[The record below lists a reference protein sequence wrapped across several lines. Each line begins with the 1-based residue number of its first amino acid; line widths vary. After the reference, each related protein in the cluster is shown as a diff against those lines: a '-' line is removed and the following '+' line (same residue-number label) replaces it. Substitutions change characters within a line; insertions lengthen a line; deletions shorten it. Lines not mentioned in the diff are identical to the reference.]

1 VWNNIHPI
9 GDIIGGEEGR
19 KSSFFMDLLLRDAK
33 GVRFCSDY
41 VSSILVDWIALLSQ
55 QATQTIQVNR
65 NHKLHVKNDTYSL
78 GVSAE
83 LIMSYPSLDAVTT
96 FPHNITRS
104 IPFSSVLIRERCRP
118 DSTLTT
124 AELYL
129 VLAMAAKHRML
140 LDMKS
145 INLRLLIVYS
155 HWVQVLNVT
164 TTVPYIVSI
173 VDGQADIADKM
184 IIHRTSWF
192 NFLDTSGQLQA
203 LLSTFE
209 GIELEPKVEPNR
221 AMRTQVP
228 LQEITTNAPR
238 QRLKRRFDNG
248 EELDNQRSKAQRVSH
263 KQDSRGSQDAS

>member
-1 VWNNIHPI
+1 MQRQLV
-9 GDIIGGEEGR
+9 G
-19 KSSFFMDLLLRDAK
+19 
-33 GVRFCSDY
+33 FCSEY
-41 VSSILVDWIALLSQ
+41 VSSILVGWITVLSQ

-65 NHKLHVKNDTYSL
+65 NHKLHLKNDTYSL

-83 LIMSYPSLDAVTT
+83 LIMSYPSADA
-96 FPHNITRS
+96 HNITKS

-118 DSTLTT
+118 DSSLTT

-140 LDMKS
+140 PDVRS

-164 TTVPYIVSI
+164 TTVPYIASI

-192 NFLDTSGQLQA
+192 NFLDGSGQLQA

-209 GIELEPKVEPNR
+209 GIELEPHMEPNR

-228 LQEITTNAPR
+228 LQEITTNASR
-238 QRLKRRFDNG
+238 QRSKRRFDNG
-248 EELDNQRSKAQRVSH
+248 EELDNQRSKSQRVSY
-263 KQDSRGSQDAS
+263 KQASRGSQDVP